1 MTVDY
6 DIHADVYDLIYAG
19 YEQDI
24 PFYVELAQEAEPP
37 VLELACGTGR
47 VLIPVAEAG
56 VTVWGLDSSAE
67 MLRVA
72 REKVAS
78 LLPEVQTRIR
88 LVEGDMTDFALE
100 GRFGLIYIPF
110 RAFLHL
116 LTVEEQLAALHCIR
130 RHLKPSGRLALDT
143 FDPNL
148 HYIVEHLGHGGPPFT
163 RQMDLD
169 YLDPQTGQ
177 RVLVW
182 SSRHYDP
189 PRQRIVEERLFERL
203 DGEGRV
209 VERRYRTLTLRW
221 IYRWEM
227 EHLLARAGFEVEALY
242 GGFQK
247 EPFTEMGQD
256 LVWIA
261 RPGSVVR

>member
-1 MTVDY
+1 MAVDY
-6 DIHADVYDLIYAG
+6 DIYAEVYDLIYTG

-56 VTVWGLDSSAE
+56 VSVWGLDSSTE
-67 MLRVA
+67 MLEVA
-72 REKVAS
+72 REKVAT
-78 LLPEVQTRIR
+78 LPPEVQKRIR
-88 LVEGDMTDFALE
+88 LVEGDMRDFTLE
-100 GRFGLIYIPF
+100 ERFGLIYIPF

-116 LTVEEQLAALHCIR
+116 LTVEDQLAALQCVR
-130 RHLKPSGRLALDT
+130 RHLKPNGRLALDI

-148 HYIVEHLGHGGPPFT
+148 HYIVEHLNYGGPALA
-163 RQMDLD
+163 RQMGLD

-182 SSRHYDP
+182 SSRRYDP
-189 PRQRIVEERLFERL
+189 PQQRIEEERLFERL
-203 DGEGRV
+203 DEEGRV

-261 RPGSVVR
+261 RPVS